1 MPGQGSI
8 KFYLF
13 EGPKKEGVL
22 PIYMRITYARKKAEL
37 HTGYTCTKKEWNPA
51 NQNTRNNNVINS
63 KLSDKKAA
71 VYSYLAELEK
81 ENKPVTAALLKDLL
95 TGRSKVKINLLDYL
109 ANHVQEITTRAQIK
123 TISLNKYKQSQTT
136 LHGYIPEK
144 YGVSDILIDQVNYEF
159 INGYDLYLKTSL
171 NLHKNTINKYH
182 SRLRTLLLRAL
193 AEGIVSKQPYA
204 NFKLVTQKT
213 DREFLS
219 QEDLTKI
226 IEKDLSH
233 NKSLDKVK
241 DLFVFSCYTGL
252 RFQDAQN
259 LTLDNLTSYN
269 KKAFLRFAQEKTG
282 RAIDI
287 PLLPAAKKILEKYKN
302 EPERKILNKLLPK
315 ISNQKVNS
323 YLKVISDLT
332 GLKKTLTHHM
342 ARHTFATT
350 ICLNNGMPMEDVSK
364 LLGHSSLKTTA
375 IYGRITQ
382 DRLQKSM
389 ERINKKF
396 SH

>member
-1 MPGQGSI
+1 MPGQASI

-13 EGPKKEGVL
+13 EGPKKQGVL
-22 PIYMRITYARKKAEL
+22 PIYMRITYNRKKAEL
-37 HTGYTCTKKEWNPA
+37 HTGFTCTKKEWNET
-51 NQNTRNNNVINS
+51 NQNTRTSTTVNK

-71 VYSYLAELEK
+71 VYSYLEELEK
-81 ENKPVTAALLKDLL
+81 ENKPVSAALLKDLL
-95 TGRSKVKINLLDYL
+95 TGKTRVKTRVLEYL
-109 ANHVQEITTRAQIK
+109 ENHIEEIVTRGQIK
-123 TISLNKYKQSQTT
+123 TISVNKYRQSLTT
-136 LHGYIPEK
+136 LKAFIPEK
-144 YGVSDILIDQVNYEF
+144 YKVPDLTMDQIGYEF
-159 INGYDLYLKTSL
+159 INSYDLYLKKSL

-193 AEGIVSKQPYA
+193 AEGIISKQPYA
-204 NFKLVTQKT
+204 NFKLITEKT

-219 QEDLTKI
+219 QDDLVKVI
-226 IEKDLSH
+226 AKDLSH

-259 LTLDNLTSYN
+259 LTTGNLTSYN

-287 PLLPAAKKILEKYKN
+287 PLLPVAKKILDKYKD

-323 YLKVISDLT
+323 YLKVISDLAE
-332 GLKKTLTHHM
+332 LKKTLTHHM

-389 ERINKKF
+389 EKVNKKM
-396 SH
+396 

>member
-1 MPGQGSI
+1 MPGQASI

-22 PIYMRITYARKKAEL
+22 PIYMRITFNRRKAEL
-37 HTGYTCTKKEWNPA
+37 HMGFTSTKKEWDSV
-51 NQNTRNNNVINS
+51 NQNSKVSRAINT
-63 KLSDKKAA
+63 KLSEKKAA
-71 VYSYLAELEK
+71 VYSYLSELEK
-81 ENKPVTAALLKDLL
+81 EKKPVTAALLKDLI
-95 TGRSKVKINLLDYL
+95 TGKAQVKINLLEYL
-109 ANHVQEITTRAQIK
+109 ERHIQEITTRAQIK

-136 LHGYIPEK
+136 LHNYIPEK
-144 YGVSDILIDQVNYEF
+144 YGLPDLLMDQVNYEF
-159 INGYDLYLKTSL
+159 INGYDLYLKKTL

-182 SRLRTLLLRAL
+182 SRLRTVLLKAL
-193 AEGIVSKQPYA
+193 AEGIVTKQPYA

-219 QEDLTKI
+219 QEDLTKVVI
-226 IEKDLSH
+226 KDLSH
-233 NKSLDKVK
+233 NKSLDKVR

-259 LTLDNLTSYN
+259 LTLDNLTIYN
-269 KKAFLRFAQEKTG
+269 KKAFLRFTQEKTG

-287 PLLPAAKKILEKYKN
+287 PLLPAAKKIIDKYKN

-323 YLKVISDLT
+323 YLKVISDLVD
-332 GLKKTLTHHM
+332 LKKTLTHHM

-364 LLGHSSLKTTA
+364 LLGHSNLKTTA

-389 ERINKKF
+389 EKINKKI
-396 SH
+396 

>member
-1 MPGQGSI
+1 MPGQASI

-13 EGPKKEGVL
+13 EGSKKGGVF
-22 PIYMRITYARKKAEL
+22 PIYMRITYARKKAEH
-37 HTGYTCTKKEWNPA
+37 HTGYTCTKKEWNED
-51 NQNTRNNNVINS
+51 NQNTRNNSHVNS
-63 KLSDKKAA
+63 KLSEKKAA
-71 VYSYLAELEK
+71 IYNFVSDLEK
-81 ENKPVTAALLKDLL
+81 EKKPITAALLKDLL
-95 TGRSKVKINLLDYL
+95 TGKAQVKVNLLDYL
-109 ANHVQEITTRAQIK
+109 ENHIKEITLRAQIK
-123 TISLNKYKQSQTT
+123 TISLNKYKQSQNT
-136 LHGYIPEK
+136 LKGYIPEK
-144 YGVSDILIDQVNYEF
+144 YGRSDLLMDQVNYEF
-159 INGYDLYLKTSL
+159 INGYDLYLKKTL

-182 SRLRTLLLRAL
+182 SRLRTLLLKAI
-193 AEGIVSKQPYA
+193 AEGIISKQPYA
-204 NFKLVTQKT
+204 NFKLVNQKT

-219 QEDLTKI
+219 QEDLAKIVTK
-226 IEKDLSH
+226 DFSH
-233 NKSLDKVK
+233 NKSLDKVR

-259 LTLDNLTSYN
+259 LTIDNLTTYN

-287 PLLPAAKKILEKYKN
+287 PLLSAAKNILDKYKN

-323 YLKVISDLT
+323 YLKIIGDQAEINRT
-332 GLKKTLTHHM
+332 ITHHM

-389 ERINKKF
+389 EKVGKKI
-396 SH
+396 

>member
-1 MPGQGSI
+1 MPGQASI

-13 EGPKKEGVL
+13 EGPNKVGVL
-22 PIYMRITYARKKAEL
+22 PIYMRITYNRKKAEL
-37 HTGYTCTKKEWNPA
+37 HTGFTCTKKEWNES
-51 NQNTRNNNVINS
+51 NQNTRTSTTVNK

-71 VYSYLAELEK
+71 VYSYLEELEK
-81 ENKPVTAALLKDLL
+81 ENKPVSAALLKDLL
-95 TGRSKVKINLLDYL
+95 TGKTRVKTRVLEYL
-109 ANHVQEITTRAQIK
+109 ENHIEEIVTRAQIK
-123 TISLNKYKQSQTT
+123 TISVNKYRQSLTT
-136 LHGYIPEK
+136 LKTFIPEK
-144 YGVSDILIDQVNYEF
+144 YKVPDLTMDQIGYEF
-159 INGYDLYLKTSL
+159 INSYDLYLKKSL

-193 AEGIVSKQPYA
+193 AEGIISKQPYA
-204 NFKLVTQKT
+204 NFKLITEKT

-219 QEDLTKI
+219 QEDLSKVI
-226 IEKDLSH
+226 AKDLSH

-259 LTLDNLTSYN
+259 LTTGNLTSYN

-287 PLLPAAKKILEKYKN
+287 PLLPVAKKILDKYKD
-302 EPERKILNKLLPK
+302 EPERKILGKLLPK

-323 YLKVISDLT
+323 YLKVISDLAE
-332 GLKKTLTHHM
+332 LKKTLTHHM

-389 ERINKKF
+389 AKINKKI
-396 SH
+396 

>member
-1 MPGQGSI
+1 MSGQASI

-13 EGPKKEGVL
+13 EGSKKKGVF
-22 PIYMRITYARKKAEL
+22 PIYMRITYARKKAEH
-37 HTGYTCTKKEWNPA
+37 HTGYTCTKKEWNEA
-51 NQNTRNNNVINS
+51 NQNTRNNSHVNS

-71 VYSYLAELEK
+71 VYNFVSDLEK
-81 ENKPVTAALLKDLL
+81 EKKPITAALLKDLL
-95 TGRSKVKINLLDYL
+95 TGKAQVKVNVLDYL
-109 ANHVQEITTRAQIK
+109 DNHIKEITLRAQIK
-123 TISLNKYKQSQTT
+123 TISLNKYKQSQNT
-136 LHGYIPEK
+136 LKSYIPEK
-144 YGVSDILIDQVNYEF
+144 YSRPDLLMDQVNYEF
-159 INGYDLYLKTSL
+159 INGYDLYLKKTL

-182 SRLRTLLLRAL
+182 SRLRTLLLKAL
-193 AEGIVSKQPYA
+193 AEGIISKQPYA

-219 QEDLTKI
+219 QDDLLKI
-226 IEKDLSH
+226 VTKDLSH
-233 NKSLDKVK
+233 NKSLDKVR

-259 LTLDNLTSYN
+259 LTMDNLTTYN

-287 PLLPAAKKILEKYKN
+287 PLLPAAKKILDKYKN

-315 ISNQKVNS
+315 ISNQKLNS
-323 YLKVISDLT
+323 YLKIIGDQAEINRT
-332 GLKKTLTHHM
+332 ITHHM

-389 ERINKKF
+389 EKINKKI
-396 SH
+396 

>member
-1 MPGQGSI
+1 MGTQASI
-8 KFYLF
+8 KFYLLNRP
-13 EGPKKEGVL
+13 ESATIK
-22 PIYMRITYARKKAEL
+22 PIYMRITYNRKKAEL
-37 HTGYTCTKKEWNPA
+37 YTGFTCQVKEWNKA
-51 NQNTRNNNVINS
+51 DQNTRTNSTINK
-63 KLSDKKAA
+63 KLAERKST
-71 VYSYLAELEK
+71 VYAYLDELEK
-81 ENKPVTAALLKDLL
+81 ENKTVTAALLKDLL
-95 TGRSKVKINLLDYL
+95 TGKTRVKIKLLEYL
-109 ANHVQEITTRAQIK
+109 EKHIQEITIRAQIK

-144 YGVSDILIDQVNYEF
+144 YGLPDLFMDQVDYTF
-159 INGYDLYLKTSL
+159 INGYDLYLKQTL

-193 AEGIVSKQPYA
+193 AEGIINKQPYA
-204 NFKLVTQKT
+204 NFKLITQKT

-226 IEKDLSH
+226 IEKDLSY

-241 DLFVFSCYTGL
+241 DIFIFSCYTGL

-259 LTLDNLTSYN
+259 LTVDNLTSYN

-287 PLLPAAKKILEKYKN
+287 PLLPVAKKILDKYKN
-302 EPERKILNKLLPK
+302 EPERKVLNKLLPK

-323 YLKVISDLT
+323 YLKVISDLAEI
-332 GLKKTLTHHM
+332 KQTLTHHM

-350 ICLNNGMPMEDVSK
+350 VCLNNGMPMEDVSK

-389 ERINKKF
+389 DKINKKI
-396 SH
+396 

>member
-1 MPGQGSI
+1 MSGQASI

-13 EGPKKEGVL
+13 EGSKKKGVF
-22 PIYMRITYARKKAEL
+22 PIYMRITYARKKAEH
-37 HTGYTCTKKEWNPA
+37 HTGYTCTKKEWNEA
-51 NQNTRNNNVINS
+51 NQNTRNNSHVNS

-71 VYSYLAELEK
+71 IYNFVSDLEK
-81 ENKPVTAALLKDLL
+81 EKKPISAALLKDLL
-95 TGRSKVKINLLDYL
+95 TGKAQVKVNVLDYL
-109 ANHVQEITTRAQIK
+109 DNHIKEITLRSQIK
-123 TISLNKYKQSQTT
+123 TISLNKYKQSQNT
-136 LHGYIPEK
+136 LKGYIPEK
-144 YGVSDILIDQVNYEF
+144 YGRPDLLMDQVNYEF
-159 INGYDLYLKTSL
+159 INGYDLYLKKTL

-182 SRLRTLLLRAL
+182 SRLRTLLLKAL
-193 AEGIVSKQPYA
+193 AEGIISKQPYA

-219 QEDLTKI
+219 QEDLLKI
-226 IEKDLSH
+226 VTKDLSH
-233 NKSLDKVK
+233 NKSLDKVR

-259 LTLDNLTSYN
+259 LTLENLTTYN

-287 PLLPAAKKILEKYKN
+287 PLLPAAKKILDKYKN

-323 YLKVISDLT
+323 YLKIIGDQAELNRT
-332 GLKKTLTHHM
+332 ITHHM

-389 ERINKKF
+389 ERVNKKM
-396 SH
+396 

>member
-1 MPGQGSI
+1 MPGQASI

-13 EGPKKEGVL
+13 EASKKEGVL

-37 HTGYTCTKKEWNPA
+37 HTGFTSTKKDWNEA
-51 NQNTRNNNVINS
+51 NQNTRNSTTVNK
-63 KLSDKKAA
+63 KLSDKKSA
-71 VYSYLAELEK
+71 VYAFLEDLEK
-81 ENKPVTAALLKDLL
+81 ENKPVSAAILKNLL
-95 TGRSKVKINLLDYL
+95 TGKTMVKTRILDYL
-109 ANHVQEITTRAQIK
+109 KNHIQEIITRAQIK
-123 TISLNKYKQSQTT
+123 PISINKYKQS
-136 LHGYIPEK
+136 LASLKAFIPEK
-144 YGVSDILIDQVNYEF
+144 YGVPDLTMDQITYEF
-159 INGYDLYLKTSL
+159 INGYDLNLKKSL

-193 AEGIVSKQPYA
+193 AEGIITKQPYA

-219 QEDLTKI
+219 QDDLTQLI
-226 IEKDLSH
+226 NTDLSH
-233 NKSLDKVK
+233 NRSLDKVK
-241 DLFVFSCYTGL
+241 DLFIFSCYTGL

-259 LTLDNLTSYN
+259 LVLDNLTSYN
-269 KKAFLRFAQEKTG
+269 KMAFLRFAQEKTG
-282 RAIDI
+282 RVIDI
-287 PLLPAAKKILEKYKN
+287 PLLPAAKKILDKYRD
-302 EPERKILNKLLPK
+302 EPERKILHKLLPK
-315 ISNQKVNS
+315 ISNQKVNA
-323 YLKVISDLT
+323 YLKTISDLA

-364 LLGHSSLKTTA
+364 LLGHSNLKTTA

-389 ERINKKF
+389 DKINKKI
-396 SH
+396 

>member
-1 MPGQGSI
+1 MSGQASI

-13 EGPKKEGVL
+13 EGSKKKGVF
-22 PIYMRITYARKKAEL
+22 PIYMRITYARKKAEH
-37 HTGYTCTKKEWNPA
+37 HTGYTCTKKEWNEA
-51 NQNTRNNNVINS
+51 NQNTRNNSHVNS

-71 VYSYLAELEK
+71 IYNFVSDLEK
-81 ENKPVTAALLKDLL
+81 EKKPISAALLKDLL
-95 TGRSKVKINLLDYL
+95 TGKAQVKVNVLDYL
-109 ANHVQEITTRAQIK
+109 DNHIKEITLRGQIK
-123 TISLNKYKQSQTT
+123 TISLNKYKQSQNT
-136 LHGYIPEK
+136 LRSFIPEK
-144 YGVSDILIDQVNYEF
+144 YGRPDLLMDQVNYEF
-159 INGYDLYLKTSL
+159 INGYDLYLKKTL

-182 SRLRTLLLRAL
+182 SRLRTLLLKAL
-193 AEGIVSKQPYA
+193 AEGIISKQPYA

-213 DREFLS
+213 DREFLN
-219 QEDLTKI
+219 QEDLAKI
-226 IEKDLSH
+226 VTKDLSH
-233 NKSLDKVK
+233 NKSLDKVR

-259 LTLDNLTSYN
+259 LTIDNLTTYN

-287 PLLPAAKKILEKYKN
+287 PLLAAAKKILDKYKN

-323 YLKVISDLT
+323 YLKIIGDQAEINRT
-332 GLKKTLTHHM
+332 ITHHM

-389 ERINKKF
+389 ERVNKKM
-396 SH
+396 

>member
-1 MPGQGSI
+1 MVGQASI

-13 EGPKKEGVL
+13 EGSKKEGVF
-22 PIYMRITYARKKAEL
+22 PIYMRITYARKKAEH
-37 HTGYTCTKKEWNPA
+37 HTGYICTKREWNED
-51 NQNTRNNNVINS
+51 NQNTRNNNHVNS

-71 VYSYLAELEK
+71 IYNFISDLEK
-81 ENKPVTAALLKDLL
+81 EKKPISAALLKDLL
-95 TGRSKVKINLLDYL
+95 TGKAQVKVNVLDYL
-109 ANHVQEITTRAQIK
+109 DNHIKEITLRGQIK
-123 TISLNKYKQSQTT
+123 TISLNKYKQSQNT
-136 LHGYIPEK
+136 LKGYIPEK
-144 YGVSDILIDQVNYEF
+144 YGRPDILMDQVNYEF
-159 INGYDLYLKTSL
+159 INGYDLYLKKTL

-182 SRLRTLLLRAL
+182 SRLRTLLLKAL
-193 AEGIVSKQPYA
+193 AEGIISKQPYA

-219 QEDLTKI
+219 QDDLLKI
-226 IEKDLSH
+226 VTKDLSH
-233 NKSLDKVK
+233 NKSLDKVR

-259 LTLDNLTSYN
+259 LTIENLTTYN

-287 PLLPAAKKILEKYKN
+287 PLLPAAKKILDKYKN

-315 ISNQKVNS
+315 ISNQKLNS
-323 YLKVISDLT
+323 YLKIIGDQAELNRT
-332 GLKKTLTHHM
+332 ITHHM

-389 ERINKKF
+389 DKINKKL
-396 SH
+396 

>member
-1 MPGQGSI
+1 
-8 KFYLF
+8 
-13 EGPKKEGVL
+13 
-22 PIYMRITYARKKAEL
+22 MRITYARKKAEL
-37 HTGYTCTKKEWNPA
+37 HTGFTCTKKEWNQA
-51 NQNTRNNNVINS
+51 NQNTRTSTTVNK

-71 VYSYLAELEK
+71 VYSFLEDLEK
-81 ENKPVTAALLKDLL
+81 ENKPVSAAILKDLL
-95 TGRSKVKINLLDYL
+95 TGKTRVKTRILEYL
-109 ANHVQEITTRAQIK
+109 ENYIEETVTRGQIK
-123 TISLNKYKQSQTT
+123 TISVNKYRQSLST
-136 LHGYIPEK
+136 LKTFIPEK
-144 YGVSDILIDQVNYEF
+144 YSVPDLTLDQISYEF
-159 INGYDLYLKTSL
+159 INSYDLYLKKSL

-193 AEGIVSKQPYA
+193 AEGIITKQPYA
-204 NFKLVTQKT
+204 NFKLITEKT
-213 DREFLS
+213 NREFLS
-219 QEDLTKI
+219 LEDLTKLVD
-226 IEKDLSH
+226 KDLSH

-241 DLFVFSCYTGL
+241 DIFVFSCYTGL

-259 LTLDNLTSYN
+259 LKTDNLTSYN
-269 KKAFLRFAQEKTG
+269 KKAFLRFAQEKIG

-287 PLLPAAKKILEKYKN
+287 PLLPVAERILDKYKD

-323 YLKVISDLT
+323 YLKIISDLAD
-332 GLKKTLTHHM
+332 LKKTLTHHM

-389 ERINKKF
+389 ERVNKKM
-396 SH
+396 